1 VFDRIF
7 KAYDVRGTVPTTLD
21 ARAAWCIGR
30 GVAQHLAGAGN
41 ATLVVGRDARASSPE
56 LAAALMAGMES
67 AGATVVDIGLVDT
80 PLVGFTVRQLN
91 AAGGVQV
98 TASHNPAQDNGFKV
112 CGPGA
117 RPVGAHSGLREVQ
130 RLAEAARAEL
140 EAQAA
145 QPHESP
151 SGAVQPGAWPA
162 SRARRM
168 LDPWPAYRTALH
180 AFVPPALMRGDVR
193 LRVAVDASNGSAGA
207 MLPHIAQGV
216 AGLEIVP
223 LHFEHSEGRFV
234 HEPNP
239 LVPANLRWLQRLVVS
254 ERAHLG
260 VCFDGDAD
268 RSVVVDEQGDIVGCD
283 LLTAWLARAW
293 LARAPGSPVVFD
305 LRASRAVREA
315 IVAAGGQP
323 VECRVG
329 HVFMKDRMR
338 ECDAA
343 FGGELSGHFYYR
355 DMGFTDNGARA
366 FLDVLATLV
375 ECGGTMSQAIAP
387 HRRYVQSGELNFR
400 NPDAAA
406 ALAALRARYPLAKAH
421 TLDGLTLET
430 PEWWCNVRTSN
441 TEPLL
446 RLNLEA
452 HTPAALQAALREMA
466 PMLGHPVDH

>member
-1 VFDRIF
+1 MFDRIF
-7 KAYDVRGTVPTTLD
+7 KAYDIRGTVPAALD
-21 ARAAWCIGR
+21 ATAAWCIGR
-30 GVAQHLAGAGN
+30 GVAQHLVNTGN
-41 ATLVVGRDARASSPE
+41 ATLVVGRDARASSSE
-56 LAAALMAGMES
+56 LAAALMAGLES
-67 AGATVVDIGLVDT
+67 AGASVVDIGLVDT

-130 RLAEAARAEL
+130 RLAETARMEVSSRAAR
-140 EAQAA
+140 
-145 QPHESP
+145 
-151 SGAVQPGAWPA
+151 SGAAPPSPERPAVWPA
-162 SRARRM
+162 SDARRV
-168 LDPWPAYRTALH
+168 LDPWSAYRAALH
-180 AFVPPALMRGDVR
+180 AFVPPALMRGDAR

-207 MLPHIAQGV
+207 MLPRIAEGV

-223 LHFEHSEGRFV
+223 LHFEHGDGRFV

-239 LVPANLRWLQRLVVS
+239 LVPANLRWLQELVVC
-254 ERAHLG
+254 ERADLG

-268 RSVVVDEQGDIVGCD
+268 RSVVVDERGDIVGCD

-293 LARAPGSPVVFD
+293 LARAPGGPVVFD
-305 LRASRAVREA
+305 LRSSRAVREA
-315 IVAAGGQP
+315 IVAAGGRP

-366 FLDVLATLV
+366 FLDVLTTLV
-375 ECGGTMSQAIAP
+375 ESGGTMSDAIAP

-400 NPDAAA
+400 NEDAAA
-406 ALAALRARYPLAKAH
+406 ALAALRARYPHANAH

-430 PEWWCNVRTSN
+430 PEWWCNVRSSN

-452 HTPAALQAALREMA
+452 PTQAALQGALREVA
-466 PMLGHPVDH
+466 PMLGQPVDH